1 MVFDLAAK
9 TELLKHGIEGNPKW
23 DTIQEILQEIQA
35 EIQDLATP
43 GAHEK
48 VLASRLLPCSF

>member
-35 EIQDLATP
+35 EIQHLATP

-48 VLASRLLPCSF
+48 VLASRLLQ